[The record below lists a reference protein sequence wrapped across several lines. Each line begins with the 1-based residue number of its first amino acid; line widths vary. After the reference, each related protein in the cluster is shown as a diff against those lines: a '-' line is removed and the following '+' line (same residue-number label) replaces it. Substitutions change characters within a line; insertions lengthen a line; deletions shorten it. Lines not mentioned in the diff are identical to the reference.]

1 MRLFFENAAEFMPA
15 IECVKDDLHFE
26 ISYEKTVQ
34 DITVALVEDDSCGL
48 EVKLNSPCAS
58 ISFGKCKVHFFRGL
72 MLLCEALYDGKKEF
86 YAKECPYFEVK
97 GLLLDVSRNAALNI
111 KGLKYFI
118 RSSAIAGLNSL
129 HLYLEDMFEI
139 EDHPYFGYMRGRYT
153 KDEIADIC
161 AYAAVFGIEIIPHI
175 ELFGHLGKYLHYQHT
190 VPFRNDERTLLV
202 GEPKTY
208 EFIDKILKAISE
220 SFTSNTIYIGFDE
233 VIGANAGAYRARNG
247 EIPLEDVFFEH
258 ANKVYEY
265 VEKYGFQAFIDN
277 DMYFYF
283 RTEKMPDS
291 NYPCHAFVDFE
302 EEMKNKVP
310 EKMGKNFWNY
320 QQEDEAQ
327 MTKMMELSKQ
337 LGGEVSWSGGVRM
350 WQSLCAQYTPTITNA
365 IVGTNSCKK
374 VGIKRV
380 TFTAFEDSG
389 EVPHFV
395 AIPAMF
401 IIAQLDYNGEYDEK
415 DIANKI
421 KFLYGL
427 DYTDFLLMEQADF
440 VHQQGGFE
448 LATKFLM
455 YNDPLIGL
463 LDKEIEGLDLRKYY
477 GDLVKEYKNRG
488 ICNGPLFLSFKQYK
502 KMLDILELKAD
513 FGVRLKAAYDADDK
527 NTLKCLADE
536 ALIIKSRYEDMLRCL
551 RELYVNYYRGCGFEK
566 VETRYG
572 TMSSRF
578 ETARYRILA
587 YLNGEL
593 DSIDELEQEKL
604 RYNHN
609 RFECPNDQNIFFG
622 TGFSNILSEA

>member
-1 MRLFFENAAEFMPA
+1 MRIYFENADDLLTA
-15 IECVKDDLHFE
+15 INCIKDDLHFE
-26 ISYEKTVQ
+26 MWYENKGQDLTVRAEKNEG
-34 DITVALVEDDSCGL
+34 DCL
-48 EVKLNSPCAS
+48 EVSLNGDFAT
-58 ISFGKCKVHFFRGL
+58 ITYGKSKVSFFRGL
-72 MLLCEALYDGKKEF
+72 MLVCEAIFNGKKEF
-86 YAKECPYFEVK
+86 YAKETPYFEVK

-111 KGLKYFI
+111 RGIKYFI
-118 RSSAIAGLNSL
+118 RQSAIAGLNSL

-153 KDEIADIC
+153 KAEIKDIC
-161 AYAAVFGIEIIPHI
+161 SYADSFGIEIIPHI

-190 VPFRNDERTLLV
+190 APYRTNERTLLV
-202 GEPKTY
+202 GEPKAY

-220 SFTSNTIYIGFDE
+220 SFLSKTLYIGFDE
-233 VIGANAGAYRARNG
+233 VIGANQGTYRARNG
-247 EIPLEDVFFEH
+247 ERPLEDVFFEH
-258 ANKVYEY
+258 ANKVYEA
-265 VEKYGFQAFIDN
+265 VKKYGFKPFMDN

-283 RTEKMPDS
+283 RSERMPDS
-291 NYPCHAFVDFE
+291 NYACHADVDFE
-302 EEMKNKVP
+302 EELTKKVP
-310 EKMGKNFWNY
+310 EGMCKNFWNY
-320 QQEDEAQ
+320 QQEDEDK

-365 IVGTNSCKK
+365 IVGTNSCKRT
-374 VGIKRV
+374 GIKRV

-401 IIAQLDYNGEYDEK
+401 IIAQLDYNGTYDEN
-415 DIANKI
+415 DIKSKI
-421 KFLYGL
+421 KFIYGL
-427 DYTDFLLMEQADF
+427 DYSDFLLMEQADL

-463 LDKEIEGLDLRKYY
+463 LDKDIEGLDLRKYY

-488 ICNGPLFLSFKQYK
+488 ICKGPLGLSFNQYK

-513 FGVRLKAAYDADDK
+513 YGVRLKAAYDADDK
-527 NTLKCLADE
+527 KVLKALADE
-536 ALIIKSRYEDMLRCL
+536 ALIIKNRYEEMLCCL
-551 RELYVNYYRGCGFEK
+551 RELYANYYRGCGFER

-572 TMSSRF
+572 TMSARF
-578 ETARYRILA
+578 ATARYRILA

-593 DSIDELEQEKL
+593 ESIDELEQEKL
-604 RYNHN
+604 KYNHN
-609 RFECPNDQNIFFG
+609 RFECPNDENLFFG
-622 TGFSNILSEA
+622 TGFINILSEA